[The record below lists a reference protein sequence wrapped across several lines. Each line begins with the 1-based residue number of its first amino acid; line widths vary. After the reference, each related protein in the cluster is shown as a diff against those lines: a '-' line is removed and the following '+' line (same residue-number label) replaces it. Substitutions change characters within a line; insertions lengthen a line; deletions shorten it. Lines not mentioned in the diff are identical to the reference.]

1 MYIYAT
7 TIKQRRRGYK
17 FESWAVGT
25 RKELEELG
33 KGGKK
38 KKRESNVIIYLNF
51 FLKKTTLVKPRKT
64 LALSSAKMLT
74 GKSKLQSTVSP
85 AFQTIS
91 KALLQSDEKNLS
103 IPF

>member
-51 FLKKTTLVKPRKT
+51 F
-64 LALSSAKMLT
+64 
-74 GKSKLQSTVSP
+74 
-85 AFQTIS
+85 
-91 KALLQSDEKNLS
+91 
-103 IPF
+103 